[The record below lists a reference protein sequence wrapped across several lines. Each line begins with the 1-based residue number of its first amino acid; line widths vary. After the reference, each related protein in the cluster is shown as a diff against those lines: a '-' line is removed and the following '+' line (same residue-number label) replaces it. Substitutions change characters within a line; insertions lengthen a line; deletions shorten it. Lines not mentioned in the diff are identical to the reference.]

1 MKKALIRTAQ
11 AIFTIAILIYLFNSP
26 EKRAQIAA
34 AFGKADAH
42 WMLIGLPVA
51 FVGEI
56 ANIIRWNILLR
67 VQGMRMGWFRLAQLF
82 FVGLFFN
89 LFMPGYTG
97 GDFARLFYSMQ
108 EFPDRKKEAVLTIVM
123 DRLIG
128 MLALVITAVAT
139 TILRWQWLQQ
149 TPQASFF
156 AWVLICMLIGFTA
169 LVGGSFLISG
179 LRLANRLPR
188 HTPFRE
194 RVIEAAEAYHL
205 FAKARWSLAWAFAL
219 SFPVLFSFYGAFYC
233 ASQAVHANVSLLDVV
248 TIMPIVTTIISLPI
262 TPGGLGF
269 RESLFQ
275 ILMSDLAKVPGE
287 VGILISLLGFSFFLL
302 FGLIGGICY
311 LFYSPRG
318 RKGTGGRPGWRR
330 MQGEVERAQHED
342 GSEEGT
348 SANERERA
356 GTNGRIA
363 SPNSISGLIGPSDG
377 LAA

>member
-11 AIFTIAILIYLFNSP
+11 AIFTIAILIIVFHSP

-34 AFGKADAH
+34 AFEKADGH

-67 VQGMRMGWFRLAQLF
+67 VQGMRMSWLRLSQLF

-128 MLALVITAVAT
+128 MLALVITAVVT
-139 TILRWQWLQQ
+139 TGLRWHWLQQ
-149 TPQASFF
+149 TPKASFF
-156 AWVLICMLIGFTA
+156 AWVLICMLVGFSA

-179 LRLANRLPR
+179 LRLANRLPK

-194 RVIEAAEAYHL
+194 RLIEASEAYHL
-205 FAKARWSLAWAFAL
+205 FAKAKTSLAWAFAL

-233 ASQAVHANVSLLDVV
+233 ASQAVHAHVSIIDMFTV
-248 TIMPIVTTIISLPI
+248 MPIVTSIISLPI
-262 TPGGLGF
+262 TPGGVGF
-269 RESLFQ
+269 RESLFE
-275 ILMSDLAKVPGE
+275 ILLRDLAKVPGE
-287 VGILISLLGFSFFLL
+287 VGILISLLGFSFFVL

-318 RKGTGGRPGWRR
+318 RAGWKE
-330 MQGEVERAQHED
+330 MQGEVERVHSQ
-342 GSEEGT
+342 
-348 SANERERA
+348 
-356 GTNGRIA
+356 
-363 SPNSISGLIGPSDG
+363 
-377 LAA
+377 

>member
-11 AIFTIAILIYLFNSP
+11 AIFTVAILIYVFHSP
-26 EKRAQIAA
+26 EKRAQMAA
-34 AFGKADAH
+34 VFQTADAH

-51 FVGEI
+51 LVGEI

-67 VQGMRMGWFRLAQLF
+67 VQGMRMGWLRLTQLF

-128 MLALVITAVAT
+128 MLALVLTAVAT
-139 TILRWQWLQQ
+139 TALRWQWLQQ

-156 AWVLICMLIGFTA
+156 AWVLICMLIGFTL
-169 LVGGSFLISG
+169 LVFGSFLLSG
-179 LRLANRLPR
+179 LKLANRLPQ

-194 RVIEAAEAYHL
+194 RLIEASEAYHL
-205 FAKARWSLAWAFAL
+205 FARARWSLAWAFAL

-233 ASQAVHANVSLLDVV
+233 AAQAVHAKVSLIDMT
-248 TIMPIVTTIISLPI
+248 TIMPIVTSIISLPI

-269 RESLFQ
+269 REQLFE
-275 ILMSDLAKVPGE
+275 ILLGDLVKVPGQ
-287 VGILISLLGFSFFLL
+287 VGILISLLGFSFFVL

-318 RKGTGGRPGWRR
+318 RKGSEGGPGSRPGWKE
-330 MQGEVERAQHED
+330 MQGEVERIH
-342 GSEEGT
+342 S
-348 SANERERA
+348 REKA
-356 GTNGRIA
+356 
-363 SPNSISGLIGPSDG
+363 
-377 LAA
+377 

>member
-26 EKRAQIAA
+26 EKRAQIGA
-34 AFGKADAH
+34 AFSRADAH

-67 VQGMRMGWFRLAQLF
+67 VQGMRIGWLRLSQLF

-97 GDFARLFYSMQ
+97 GDFARLYYSMR
-108 EFPDRKKEAVLTIVM
+108 EFPDRKKEVVLTIVM

-128 MLALVITAVAT
+128 MLALVLTAVAT
-139 TILRWQWLQQ
+139 TTLRWQWLQQ

-156 AWVLICMLIGFTA
+156 VWVLICMLIGFSA
-169 LVGGSFLISG
+169 LVGGSFIISG
-179 LRLANRLPR
+179 LKLANRLPR

-194 RVIEAAEAYHL
+194 RVIEASEAYHL
-205 FAKARWSLAWAFAL
+205 FAKARTSLTLAFAL
-219 SFPVLFSFYGAFYC
+219 SFLVLFSFYGAFYC
-233 ASQAVHANVSLLDVV
+233 ASQAVHANVSLLDMV
-248 TIMPIVTTIISLPI
+248 TIMPIVTSIISLPI

-269 RESLFQ
+269 RESIFE
-275 ILMSDLAKVPGE
+275 ILLSDLAKVPGE

-311 LFYSPRG
+311 LFYSPRS
-318 RKGTGGRPGWRR
+318 KGEPGNRPRWRQ
-330 MQGEVERAQHED
+330 MQGEVEKVHGHDDDAD
-342 GSEEGT
+342 
-348 SANERERA
+348 NEQERA
-356 GTNGRIA
+356 KTSENGHSAWRRAA
-363 SPNSISGLIGPSDG
+363 SAREN
-377 LAA
+377 

>member
-26 EKRAQIAA
+26 EKRGQIGAA
-34 AFGKADAH
+34 LSRADTH

-67 VQGMRMGWFRLAQLF
+67 VQGMRIGWFRLAQLF

-97 GDFARLFYSMQ
+97 GDFARLYYSMR

-128 MLALVITAVAT
+128 MLALVLTAVAT
-139 TILRWQWLQQ
+139 TAVRWQWLQQ

-156 AWVLICMLIGFTA
+156 VWVLICMLIGFST

-179 LRLANRLPR
+179 LKLANRLPR

-194 RVIEAAEAYHL
+194 RVIEASEAYHL
-205 FAKARWSLAWAFAL
+205 FAKARSSLAGAFAL

-233 ASQAVHANVSLLDVV
+233 AAQAVHANVSLFDMV
-248 TIMPIVTTIISLPI
+248 TIMPIVTSIISLPI

-269 RESLFQ
+269 RESIFE
-275 ILMSDLAKVPGE
+275 ILLSDLAKVPGE

-311 LFYSPRG
+311 LFYSPPD
-318 RKGTGGRPGWRR
+318 KGKPGNRPRWRQ
-330 MQGEVERAQHED
+330 MQGEVEKAHDNDDD
-342 GSEEGT
+342 GD
-348 SANERERA
+348 NERERA
-356 GTNGRIA
+356 KTSENGHSAWKGAA
-363 SPNSISGLIGPSDG
+363 SARES
-377 LAA
+377 

>member
-26 EKRAQIAA
+26 EKRAQMGA
-34 AFGKADAH
+34 AFSRADPH

-56 ANIIRWNILLR
+56 ANIIRWKILLR
-67 VQGMRMGWFRLAQLF
+67 VQGMRIGWLRLAQLF

-97 GDFARLFYSMQ
+97 GDFARLFYSMR

-128 MLALVITAVAT
+128 MLALVLTAVVT

-156 AWVLICMLIGFTA
+156 AWVLIFMLIGFSA

-179 LRLANRLPR
+179 LKLANRLPR
-188 HTPFRE
+188 HFPFRE
-194 RVIEAAEAYHL
+194 RVIESSEAYHL
-205 FAKARWSLAWAFAL
+205 FAKERVSLAWAFAL

-233 ASQAVHANVSLLDVV
+233 AARAVHATVSFLDVF
-248 TIMPIVTTIISLPI
+248 TIMPIVTSIISLPI

-269 RESLFQ
+269 RESLFE
-275 ILMSDLAKVPGE
+275 ILMRDLVGVPGE
-287 VGILISLLGFSFFLL
+287 VGILISLLGFSYFFL

-311 LFYSPRG
+311 LFYSPQG
-318 RKGTGGRPGWRR
+318 KTGTSSRAGWKQ
-330 MQGEVERAQHED
+330 MQGEVERASHSQEND
-342 GSEEGT
+342 GEAEN
-348 SANERERA
+348 AVNERERA
-356 GTNGRIA
+356 TTSENAWKGV
-363 SPNSISGLIGPSDG
+363 IS
-377 LAA
+377 

>member
-26 EKRAQIAA
+26 EKRAQMGA
-34 AFGKADAH
+34 AFNRADGY
-42 WMLIGLPVA
+42 WMLVGLPTA

-56 ANIIRWNILLR
+56 ANIVRWNILLR
-67 VQGMRMGWFRLAQLF
+67 VQGMRIGWLRLAQLF

-97 GDFARLFYSMQ
+97 GDFARLYYSMR

-128 MLALVITAVAT
+128 MLALVLTAVIT
-139 TILRWQWLQQ
+139 TVFRWQWLQQ

-156 AWVLICMLIGFTA
+156 AWVLICMLIAFSA

-179 LRLANRLPR
+179 LNLASRLPR
-188 HTPFRE
+188 HFPFRE
-194 RVIEAAEAYHL
+194 QVIEASEAYHL
-205 FAKARWSLAWAFAL
+205 FAKARRSLAWAFAL

-233 ASQAVHANVSLLDVV
+233 ASRAVHADVSFLDML

-287 VGILISLLGFSFFLL
+287 VGILISLLGFSFFLP

-318 RKGTGGRPGWRR
+318 KGGTGARPRWRQ
-330 MQGEVERAQHED
+330 MQGEVERAHTHDDNAE
-342 GSEEGT
+342 
-348 SANERERA
+348 SAENPDSAARERA
-356 GTNGRIA
+356 RLSESAWRGA
-363 SPNSISGLIGPSDG
+363 S
-377 LAA
+377 

>member
-26 EKRAQIAA
+26 EKRAQMGA
-34 AFGKADAH
+34 AFSRADAN

-56 ANIIRWNILLR
+56 SNIIRWNILLR
-67 VQGMRMGWFRLAQLF
+67 VQGMRIGWLRLAQLF

-97 GDFARLFYSMQ
+97 GDFARLFYSMR

-128 MLALVITAVAT
+128 MLALVVTAVGT
-139 TILRWQWLQQ
+139 TILRWPWLQQ

-156 AWVLICMLIGFTA
+156 AWVLICMLIGFSA

-179 LRLANRLPR
+179 FRLANRLPR
-188 HTPFRE
+188 HFPFRE
-194 RVIEAAEAYHL
+194 RVIEASEAYHL
-205 FAKARWSLAWAFAL
+205 FAKARASLAWAFAL

-233 ASQAVHANVSLLDVV
+233 AARAVHATVSLLDVF
-248 TIMPIVTTIISLPI
+248 TIMPVVTTIISLPI

-269 RESLFQ
+269 RESLFV
-275 ILMSDLAKVPGE
+275 ILMRDLAKVPGE
-287 VGILISLLGFSFFLL
+287 VGILISLLGFSYFLL
-302 FGLIGGICY
+302 FGLVGGICY
-311 LFYSPRG
+311 LFYSP
-318 RKGTGGRPGWRR
+318 GGRTRPSGRARWKQ
-330 MQGEVERAQHED
+330 MQGEVEKAQHEND
-342 GSEEGT
+342 GET
-348 SANERERA
+348 ADHAVNERDRSR
-356 GTNGRIA
+356 TNDNSWNGVA
-363 SPNSISGLIGPSDG
+363 S
-377 LAA
+377 